1 MTQSP
6 QPQNS
11 LQSPESLQSQE
22 SFAKVI
28 ELKLK
33 EINKLL
39 APGISATCGIDG
51 IVRYSVRVS
60 KSGIG
65 GQSTKLSLGT
75 FIDYG
80 LAVSALVEFKVKGHL
95 STFPHEL
102 VRNLIQDFQ
111 AQESAEV
118 QALKKLQES
127 HKSLAA
133 QVSLSEA
140 TQEIKQEQTDAFAI
154 LNASDFM
161 LIRAGHP
168 FHYTADNGE
177 SRTIPAAVVDAWFKQ
192 FS

>member
-1 MTQSP
+1 MTQSTKETA
-6 QPQNS
+6 Q
-11 LQSPESLQSQE
+11 ETTQSQE
-22 SFAKVI
+22 SFTQAI
-28 ELKLK
+28 DAKLK

-51 IVRYSVRVS
+51 VVRYSVRVT
-60 KSGIG
+60 KSSIG
-65 GQSTKLSLGT
+65 GQSTKISLGT

-111 AQESAEV
+111 ERESAEM
-118 QALKKLQES
+118 QALRKLQES
-127 HKSLAA
+127 HKTLAA
-133 QVSLSEA
+133 QVNLGEA

-168 FHYTADNGE
+168 FHYTTDSGE